1 MFTSVNA
8 TAECIEGE
16 DVNFS
21 YFSRAPQLP
30 FGDDVSRFFRC
41 EAPFWFCHRFEQR
54 IMPSIVP
61 LLASELIPIDQRTR
75 VFFPLIRT
83 PPGAGAFRMR
93 SIEATCRVS
102 GFFRTSWKSRSL
114 EK

>member
-1 MFTSVNA
+1 MFTPVNT

-54 IMPSIVP
+54 ITPSIVP
-61 LLASELIPIDQRTR
+61 LLASELIPIDQRTCVFFSTDSNPSRSRRFSYAKHRSNLSRLR
-75 VFFPLIRT
+75 VF
-83 PPGAGAFRMR
+83 
-93 SIEATCRVS
+93 
-102 GFFRTSWKSRSL
+102 
-114 EK
+114 